1 MSNKEI
7 DFDDIDDIEFNTFQ
21 EQDKKANFL
30 NKKKK
35 VLKGTV
41 DEKTVRIGLKFTPA
55 YKKDLLKYK
64 DTLAAT
70 TFNGILYKLIEL
82 GIEQHK
88 KQLKKILKGDK

>member
-1 MSNKEI
+1 MSDEI
-7 DFDDIDDIEFNTFQ
+7 DFDGIDDIEFNTF
-21 EQDKKANFL
+21 EAADKKENFL

-35 VLKGTV
+35 ILKGTA
-41 DEKTVRIGLKFTPA
+41 DEKTVRIGLKFTAA

-64 DTLAAT
+64 ETLAAT